1 MSKQR
6 NTNSHRLTE
15 ANKER
20 TVKRVEEYYGLD
32 ALVKTWDEAPDELQ
46 IENHDYILELRR
58 RFRNVRNYI
67 AHRADATA
75 EI

>member
-1 MSKQR
+1 MKQR
-6 NTNSHRLTE
+6 NSNSHRTTE

-32 ALVKTWDEAPDELQ
+32 ALIRTWDLASDELQ
-46 IENHDYILELRR
+46 IENHDYILGLRR

-67 AHRADATA
+67 SHRADAGA